1 MKKIIVL
8 ILLFAMAV
16 SLFACGDGGSG
27 QVTEGETLHETEG
40 EAPSEPDT
48 YVDTEPQDE
57 SKNDESESETPT
69 EGVESGSDKETNI
82 ETEPV
87 TDENESEKDTSE
99 KESEEMETVNK
110 ADRPASVGK
119 YEKYDLD
126 VYMSPI
132 WDGKVIHNETVMFV
146 GPDDK
151 APLLYDADKI
161 ISVRSYDLKTEYV
174 KGVDYDYVDGKLV
187 LLEGTRIPYVPLS
200 TYYSVL
206 DPEKPYLSTMYNG
219 QVTQTMYG
227 DNTTMTQWQV
237 AVTYKH
243 SDTWN
248 GKVVESYEDRY
259 ADFIGKLERG
269 EDVTVFFYG
278 DSITTGA
285 TSSQSRA
292 PYAPSFAR
300 MFVQY
305 VAKQYGY
312 TVKYVES
319 YSDADLTNGKPAG
332 GTTYPDT
339 VFGTNGT
346 ITYINN
352 AVGGWS
358 AQNGLDNYA
367 SYVGKYIR
375 EYGCDLFVLAFG
387 MNIPGSGCTASE
399 FTGLLEQIVR
409 NVHRGA
415 PDADVVLVSTMI
427 PNPEAV
433 PNKADTFFCNRNQY
447 TFEEGMYPLTEE
459 INKNGI
465 SCAVAPMTSVS
476 QYIHA
481 QKRYRDTTGNNVNHP
496 SDFLA
501 RTYAQVIY
509 QTVFGY
515 ENYEKAP
522 VAIGETPTLD
532 VNYNAIIGGD
542 AAGEIFLDGKMGT
555 ANKND
560 AMCVRIEKTEG
571 GYFMYYVA
579 KGTKIYVN
587 AAANEL
593 AYAMSGETVWTYNAT
608 LKAMV
613 CDGSELAIKLVTP
626 EICFHPIIVEGEQA
640 YRESCLRCGVEHESL
655 EHSFAEKVTTES
667 DGTKV
672 YALTCT
678 ICGYVKSSYSV
689 PGCVNHYYTIAN
701 MGIYN
706 GTDDGLMTEDGM
718 NFRRIRFTN
727 GDGHVFVNG
736 DNITAK
742 IDGDTGNYLVIKYRT
757 SKDKTMRFDLCTS
770 DNEGSR
776 TTVSKIAAMLPD
788 GWEIAVIDLAQFAK
802 YTRDSELGVQVRITT
817 GLAYIDIAYVAIV
830 DSTSEAEQ
838 LIGEG
843 KYVLYTNWASS
854 GEDRE
859 VQENIPE
866 NPVDPEDPE
875 DPVTDGNKHAS
886 VGIYEKYD
894 IDTYMSPV
902 WDGKVV
908 HNETVMFVGKYDKA
922 PLLYSADKIISV
934 RSYDL
939 SIEYVQGVD
948 YDYVDGYLVLLE
960 GTRIPYVPL
969 ETYYSV
975 LGDKPYLSTMYNG
988 VVTQTMYGEG
998 DTMCRWQVAVTYKH
1012 TDTWEG
1018 PALESYTDRF
1028 AGFIEKLENGED
1040 VTIFFYGDSITAG
1053 ANASSSIGK
1062 APFAPIWPRM
1072 FTQYVAKQYGYTVKS
1087 IANPSGGGKY
1097 SDTVYG
1103 MRGTITFINNAVGGW
1118 NTQQGRDNFDTYVK
1132 AYIEEHGCDLFVL
1145 AFGMNNGGSTA
1156 DAVCGYLEEI
1166 IVKIEDCAPDTDL
1179 LLVST
1184 MIPNPE
1190 AVRNPAD
1197 AYFCNGTQPTFEAA
1211 MIPLAEKINAR
1222 GTDCALAPMT
1232 SVSKYLHSVKRFRD
1246 TTGNNV
1252 NHPSDFLVRIY
1263 AQVLFETVFGFEN
1276 HEKEL
1281 PNIGEA
1287 PVVNVNY
1294 NGKVILSDG
1303 GTLFLDGASGTTN
1316 ANDAVC
1322 VRLEACEGG
1331 YHLYYVNAGKKVYIN
1346 DAECNV
1352 FYSEEAYTVW
1362 EYDPDAN
1369 YMVCAGGLEI
1379 ELTAPEICLHPN
1391 VIAESGHG
1399 KEACLR
1405 CGIEA
1410 SVVDHNMTQSTVTN
1424 SNGSV
1429 TYSSSCTDCGYVG
1442 SSYTVP
1448 AGVVYYSGV
1457 ATSKSPDFYRLNGE
1471 LKSEGELNFT
1481 RVTAQTSDHGH
1492 ELHWIRQNTD
1502 PHTDYAGNLLD
1513 TKGNRYLVIKIR
1525 ASHETI
1531 NMTFSYMLYGA
1542 ASQARCAVPVV
1553 KAGEWMTYVLD
1564 LKSIHPDYYVA
1575 LEDGSFTMQRF
1586 KMGIGAG
1593 FDQIENGYI
1602 DFGYMALCA
1611 SFDDIEKIVDAETVR
1626 FINVNGAAPI
1636 EIKPDGNGIGDHSLV
1651 EDPRG

>member
-8 ILLFAMAV
+8 ILLLSMILT
-16 SLFACGDGGSG
+16 LFACNK
-27 QVTEGETLHETEG
+27 T
-40 EAPSEPDT
+40 PSEET
-48 YVDTEPQDE
+48 
-57 SKNDESESETPT
+57 ESESGKVT
-69 EGVESGSDKETNI
+69 ESESMSQSGSVTETKKETDAKT
-82 ETEPV
+82 EQGSTEAPTEPV
-87 TDENESEKDTSE
+87 TEDCGTVTETDTKANTETNETVEGSQSETSTESDNTDATVSGTESGSETESLTQSESESQPRETVSE
-99 KESEEMETVNK
+99 TETKKETEEMESIVLN
-110 ADRPASVGK
+110 DGLASVGK
-119 YEKYDLD
+119 YEEYDLD
-126 VYMSPI
+126 TYMSPI

-243 SDTWN
+243 SDTWD

-319 YSDADLTNGKPAG
+319 YSDADLTNAKPAG

-358 AQNGLDNYA
+358 AETGLKNYA
-367 SYVGKYIR
+367 SYVDKYIR

-399 FTGLLEQIVR
+399 FTGQLEQIVSK
-409 NVHRGA
+409 VHEGA

-433 PNKADTFFCNRNQY
+433 SNPADTFFCNKNQY
-447 TFEEGMYPLTEE
+447 TFEEGMYPLAEE

-522 VAIGETPTLD
+522 VAIGETPIVD

-608 LKAMV
+608 LKSMV
-613 CDGSELAIKLVTP
+613 CDGSELAIKLVT
-626 EICFHPIIVEGEQA
+626 
-640 YRESCLRCGVEHESL
+640 
-655 EHSFAEKVTTES
+655 
-667 DGTKV
+667 
-672 YALTCT
+672 
-678 ICGYVKSSYSV
+678 
-689 PGCVNHYYTIAN
+689 
-701 MGIYN
+701 
-706 GTDDGLMTEDGM
+706 
-718 NFRRIRFTN
+718 
-727 GDGHVFVNG
+727 
-736 DNITAK
+736 
-742 IDGDTGNYLVIKYRT
+742 
-757 SKDKTMRFDLCTS
+757 
-770 DNEGSR
+770 
-776 TTVSKIAAMLPD
+776 
-788 GWEIAVIDLAQFAK
+788 
-802 YTRDSELGVQVRITT
+802 
-817 GLAYIDIAYVAIV
+817 
-830 DSTSEAEQ
+830 
-838 LIGEG
+838 
-843 KYVLYTNWASS
+843 
-854 GEDRE
+854 
-859 VQENIPE
+859 
-866 NPVDPEDPE
+866 
-875 DPVTDGNKHAS
+875 
-886 VGIYEKYD
+886 
-894 IDTYMSPV
+894 
-902 WDGKVV
+902 
-908 HNETVMFVGKYDKA
+908 
-922 PLLYSADKIISV
+922 
-934 RSYDL
+934 
-939 SIEYVQGVD
+939 
-948 YDYVDGYLVLLE
+948 
-960 GTRIPYVPL
+960 
-969 ETYYSV
+969 
-975 LGDKPYLSTMYNG
+975 
-988 VVTQTMYGEG
+988 
-998 DTMCRWQVAVTYKH
+998 
-1012 TDTWEG
+1012 
-1018 PALESYTDRF
+1018 
-1028 AGFIEKLENGED
+1028 
-1040 VTIFFYGDSITAG
+1040 
-1053 ANASSSIGK
+1053 
-1062 APFAPIWPRM
+1062 
-1072 FTQYVAKQYGYTVKS
+1072 
-1087 IANPSGGGKY
+1087 
-1097 SDTVYG
+1097 
-1103 MRGTITFINNAVGGW
+1103 
-1118 NTQQGRDNFDTYVK
+1118 
-1132 AYIEEHGCDLFVL
+1132 
-1145 AFGMNNGGSTA
+1145 
-1156 DAVCGYLEEI
+1156 
-1166 IVKIEDCAPDTDL
+1166 
-1179 LLVST
+1179 
-1184 MIPNPE
+1184 
-1190 AVRNPAD
+1190 
-1197 AYFCNGTQPTFEAA
+1197 
-1211 MIPLAEKINAR
+1211 
-1222 GTDCALAPMT
+1222 
-1232 SVSKYLHSVKRFRD
+1232 
-1246 TTGNNV
+1246 
-1252 NHPSDFLVRIY
+1252 
-1263 AQVLFETVFGFEN
+1263 
-1276 HEKEL
+1276 
-1281 PNIGEA
+1281 
-1287 PVVNVNY
+1287 
-1294 NGKVILSDG
+1294 
-1303 GTLFLDGASGTTN
+1303 
-1316 ANDAVC
+1316 
-1322 VRLEACEGG
+1322 
-1331 YHLYYVNAGKKVYIN
+1331 
-1346 DAECNV
+1346 
-1352 FYSEEAYTVW
+1352 
-1362 EYDPDAN
+1362 
-1369 YMVCAGGLEI
+1369 
-1379 ELTAPEICLHPN
+1379 PEICLHPN

-1399 KEACLR
+1399 KEACVR

-1410 SVVDHNMTQSTVTN
+1410 SVVGHNMTQNTVTN
-1424 SNGSV
+1424 TDGSV
-1429 TYSSSCTDCGYVG
+1429 TYSSSCTDCGYVE

-1525 ASHETI
+1525 ASHETV
-1531 NMTFSYMLYGA
+1531 NMTFIYMLYGA

-1553 KAGEWMTYVLD
+1553 KAGKWMTYVLD
-1564 LKSIHPDYYVA
+1564 LKSIHPDYYVE

-1586 KMGIGAG
+1586 KMFIGAG

-1602 DFGYMALCA
+1602 DFGYMALCK
-1611 SFDDIEKIVDAETVR
+1611 SFADIEKIVDAETVR
-1626 FINVNGAAPI
+1626 LINVNGAAPI
-1636 EIKPDGNGIGDHSLV
+1636 EIKPDGSGIGDHSLV